1 MTGNRK
7 ASKIGTV
14 AAIMASVILSGT
26 TAFAYAPMQTTRDNT
41 DVTESFEAFSFA
53 ESSTDNILTDS
64 QIHFTYPDGT
74 VETFETSDLDTR
86 AIICIHDFVSGYAD
100 THHSKSDGGCVV
112 RTYKAR
118 KCKKCNHL
126 ELDELLGTVTYP
138 KCPHNL

>member
-41 DVTESFEAFSFA
+41 DVTESFDELSFVKA
-53 ESSTDNILTDS
+53 SSDDILTDS
-64 QIHFTYPDGT
+64 QILFTYPDGT
-74 VETFETSDLDTR
+74 VEALDNSDLGTR
-86 AIICIHDFVSGYAD
+86 AIICIHDFESGYAD
-100 THHSKSDGGCVV
+100 AHKSNSDGGCTV

-118 KCKKCNHL
+118 KCKKCNHV
-126 ELDELLGTVTYP
+126 ELDELIKTTTYV
-138 KCPHNL
+138 KCPHK